1 MDSLEDEAELQEEE
15 PPQLCLKKKKTKLVH
30 SRPPP
35 PPPTWAWVPG
45 HYEPAKGL
53 APLAC
58 GGPWEGH
65 YPPPMLGVTTDSEDR
80 VSRRKR
86 KAAYDLATKQRATA
100 GVKPN
105 RVFVLPG
112 GEVDASCEGKN
123 AWDKALRDLVPKC
136 LDMSVIAWKK
146 HDPQRL
152 KKLRSALD
160 NEFEYVGNPLNMVG
174 FRVAIMKFLK
184 VERFQLK
191 NRYLQDRD
199 RPPPLRVDDDEWERL
214 KEYWNTKSE
223 KKKAKSMAA
232 ARQSVKSN
240 ALVGRKGKAAKE
252 APMVSVLQILMW
264 YLALLTFPYI

>member
-1 MDSLEDEAELQEEE
+1 MSR
-15 PPQLCLKKKKTKLVH
+15 KKH
-30 SRPPP
+30 
-35 PPPTWAWVPG
+35 
-45 HYEPAKGL
+45 
-53 APLAC
+53 
-58 GGPWEGH
+58 
-65 YPPPMLGVTTDSEDR
+65 
-80 VSRRKR
+80 

-112 GEVDASCEGKN
+112 GEVDASCKGKN
-123 AWDKALRDLVPKC
+123 VWDKALRDLVPKC
-136 LDMSVIAWKK
+136 LDMSVVAWKK

-160 NEFEYVGNPLNMVG
+160 NEFEYVGNPLSMVG
-174 FRVAIMKFLK
+174 FRMAVMKFLK
-184 VERFQLK
+184 AEWFRLK

-199 RPPPLRVDDDEWERL
+199 RPPPLRMDDDEWERL
-214 KEYWNTKSE
+214 KEYWNTESQ

-240 ALVGRKGKAAKE
+240 ALVGKKGKAAKE

-264 YLALLTFPYI
+264 YLPLLTFPYI